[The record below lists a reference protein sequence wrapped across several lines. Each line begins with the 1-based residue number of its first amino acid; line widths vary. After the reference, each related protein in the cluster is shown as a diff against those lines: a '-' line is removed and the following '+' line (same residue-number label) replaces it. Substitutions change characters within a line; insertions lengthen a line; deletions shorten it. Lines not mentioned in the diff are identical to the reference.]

1 VSTATGF
8 CFDDFGLLL
17 LLFAVDRVLEPPLL
31 IFDRDLTIAFL
42 SHLDVRAAHGIGLL
56 RIIFKIV
63 GYEGTYQPPVT
74 KEPWDARTD
83 WVIPSLPASELG
95 YE

>member
-1 VSTATGF
+1 MVSLHGTVCYLNIVVPPVHSGF
-8 CFDDFGLLL
+8 FNISENKYDANDI
-17 LLFAVDRVLEPPLL
+17 V
-31 IFDRDLTIAFL
+31 TIET
-42 SHLDVRAAHGIGLL
+42 HLHDVLL

-74 KEPWDARTD
+74 KEPWDAPTD
-83 WVIPSLPASELG
+83 WVVPSLPARELG

>member
-1 VSTATGF
+1 MVSLHG
-8 CFDDFGLLL
+8 
-17 LLFAVDRVLEPPLL
+17 AVCYLNIVVPPYIRVFFNISENKYDAND
-31 IFDRDLTIAFL
+31 IVTIET
-42 SHLDVRAAHGIGLL
+42 HLHDILL

-83 WVIPSLPASELG
+83 WVVPSLPASELG